1 MRTRLARGALAGA
14 ALFMAFNAGACGFCI
29 EDRVATVYDQA
40 IVTDALARS
49 RVVAFFSLEGEPRA
63 DAATQRAVLAALEA
77 AGGVRGTGRVDLA
90 SGACSIA
97 FDPARTRLAA
107 LVAAADRKL
116 AARHIVLKALRVTGP
131 GGALKEVD

>member
-1 MRTRLARGALAGA
+1 MRTSLARVALAGA
-14 ALFMAFNAGACGFCI
+14 ALFTGFPAAACGFCI
-29 EDRVATVYDQA
+29 EDRVATVYDQGV
-40 IVTDALARS
+40 VTDALARR

-97 FDPARTRLAA
+97 FDPARTRLSA
-107 LVAAADRKL
+107 LVASADRRL
-116 AARHIVLKALRVTGP
+116 AARHIALKAVRVTGP
-131 GGALKEVD
+131 GGALEEVD